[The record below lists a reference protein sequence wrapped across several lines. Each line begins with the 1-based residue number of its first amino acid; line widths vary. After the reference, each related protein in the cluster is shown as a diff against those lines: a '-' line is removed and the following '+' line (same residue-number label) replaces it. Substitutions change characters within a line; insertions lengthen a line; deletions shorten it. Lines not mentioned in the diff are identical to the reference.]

1 MKKGGSGFARRL
13 VAWFAR
19 AQRPMPWR
27 RAPSPYVCWL
37 SEIMMQQTTYA
48 TVLPY
53 YERFLARFP
62 DVQTLAAAEERDV
75 LKAWEGDR
83 DGGQDVYQMR
93 EFGTQGPMG
102 REGFGELAGRLMGQ
116 LAEGKAR

>member
-19 AQRPMPWR
+19 ARRPMPWR

-62 DVQTLAAAEERDV
+62 DVQALAAADERDV
-75 LKAWEGDR
+75 LKA
-83 DGGQDVYQMR
+83 
-93 EFGTQGPMG
+93 
-102 REGFGELAGRLMGQ
+102 L
-116 LAEGKAR
+116 

>member
-1 MKKGGSGFARRL
+1 MKRGGSGFARRL

-19 AQRPMPWR
+19 ARRPMPWR

-53 YERFLARFP
+53 YERFLTRFP
-62 DVQTLAAAEERDV
+62 DVQALAAADERDV
-75 LKAWEGDR
+75 LKAWEGMGYYARARNLHKAAKRFASDR
-83 DGGQDVYQMR
+83 KS
-93 EFGTQGPMG
+93 T
-102 REGFGELAGRLMGQ
+102 RLNSSHSH
-116 LAEGKAR
+116 

>member
-19 AQRPMPWR
+19 ARRPMPWR

-53 YERFLARFP
+53 YERFLTRFP
-62 DVQTLAAAEERDV
+62 RFEETCAAYEAAHRCAVLRLNDGDGVLIDGDARTLVRA
-75 LKAWEGDR
+75 
-83 DGGQDVYQMR
+83 
-93 EFGTQGPMG
+93 
-102 REGFGELAGRLMGQ
+102 
-116 LAEGKAR
+116 